1 MHQNHIGFRGLGFR
15 GLGVYA
21 GAKAR
26 AMMMDRARVANQHC
40 RDGNTS
46 GTDSMQNHC
55 RIQQAASQQSS

>member
-1 MHQNHIGFRGLGFR
+1 M
-15 GLGVYA
+15 YA

-40 RDGNTS
+40 RDGNIS
-46 GTDSMQNHC
+46 GTDSMQKHC